1 MFKSDTEDVFDKD
14 MDIAERFIRNIFE
27 CTEREP
33 HLICGT
39 TRSPLPCFINSF
51 TVEVSEIIINGKR
64 VDILLK
70 GSIELDNKYPANVI
84 NEIVVTWNKKHRCWI
99 HSLEDNNV
107 NVIQMVDYM
116 KPFGPKDL
124 ELRLREFVLAISD
137 FGNELHLLLIWYI
150 LQIKL
155 REIYGNECKVFG
167 KQIIIYKNTSNA
179 SSIQK
184 LFFSLVDVDLEC
196 RASVIKKGYTMDAS
210 DFIKTKMKPLGTS
223 PKISLNYNR
232 LRNDETEYSLT
243 YHFDNVLE
251 TILCEDDAKRIIGDF
266 IEMTN
271 QIDYWDNF

>member
-1 MFKSDTEDVFDKD
+1 MLKSDDEDIFDVD
-14 MDIAERFIRNIFE
+14 MEIAERFIRNTFDVVVK
-27 CTEREP
+27 EP
-33 HLICGT
+33 HRICGVIK
-39 TRSPLPCFINSF
+39 SPLPCFVDSF
-51 TVEVSEIIINGKR
+51 TVEASQIIINGKTID
-64 VDILLK
+64 VLLK
-70 GSIELDNKYPANVI
+70 GRVELDKTYPSNVI
-84 NEIVVTWNKKHRCWI
+84 NRIVTTWNTKHRCWI
-99 HSLEDNNV
+99 HSLEEKEVKTINL
-107 NVIQMVDYM
+107 VDYM
-116 KPFGPKDL
+116 NPHEHKDF
-124 ELRLREFVLAISD
+124 ELRLLDFVLAISD